1 MGQSLSGTARADTD
15 LTAKPAR
22 SHAYAWLVFAL
33 IFALLLSD
41 YMSRQVLNAVF
52 PQLRLEWGLSDAK
65 LGSLSG
71 IVALM
76 VGLFTVPFSLVADR
90 WGRVKSLALMALLW
104 SCGTLACALSAS
116 YGHMLAAR
124 FFVGIGEAAYGS
136 VGLAVIL
143 SIFPPSLRATLTG
156 AFTSGGMFGAVLG
169 MGLGGVVAAR
179 FGWRAAFMAMAVF
192 GLIVVL
198 IYCVT
203 VTEARLARR
212 TAGTRATHGGAAPAR
227 ARIPL
232 PALLRGLFWAP
243 SLVCAYVGS
252 GLQLFIA
259 YAIMAWMPSYLNR
272 YYGMPPDKA
281 ALLAAALLIVGGVG
295 MTLCGM
301 LTDRVSRN
309 APARKLT
316 LAILFCL
323 VSCVL
328 LLAGFRLPPGT
339 AQLLLIGF
347 GMLLAMG
354 TWGPAGAM
362 VVNLSRPSTHATALA
377 MLTLANNIL
386 GAAPAPYLTGLLADR
401 IGLLGALQM
410 VPLIS
415 LVAAAVFFIARPRY
429 LRDLRLAEARNEA
442 ERSGA

>member
-1 MGQSLSGTARADTD
+1 MGQYLSETAPADTD

-52 PQLRLEWGLSDAK
+52 PLLKLEWGLSDTK

-143 SIFPPSLRATLTG
+143 SIFPPSMRATLTG

-192 GLIVVL
+192 GLVIVI
-198 IYCVT
+198 IYAVT

-212 TAGTRATHGGAAPAR
+212 AAQPGAAPRGAAPSR

-243 SLVCAYVGS
+243 SLRCAYIGS
-252 GLQLFIA
+252 GLQLFTSF
-259 YAIMAWMPSYLNR
+259 AIMAWMPSYLNR
-272 YYGMPPDKA
+272 YYEMPAGKA
-281 ALLAAALLIVGGVG
+281 ALLAAALLIVSAVG
-295 MTLCGM
+295 MTVCGM
-301 LTDRVSRN
+301 VTDWASRK
-309 APARKLT
+309 APGRKPT
-316 LAILFCL
+316 LAIAISLM
-323 VSCVL
+323 SCVL

-339 AQLLLIGF
+339 AQLLLLGC
-347 GMLLAMG
+347 GLLLAAG

-362 VVNLSRPSTHATALA
+362 VANLTRPSTHATALA
-377 MLTLANNIL
+377 MLTLVNNIL
-386 GAAPAPYLTGLLADR
+386 GAAPAPYLTGVLADR

-415 LVAAAVFFIARPRY
+415 LGAATAFFIAKRYY
-429 LRDLRLAEARNEA
+429 LRDLRLAEPRNEA
-442 ERSGA
+442 DRAGA